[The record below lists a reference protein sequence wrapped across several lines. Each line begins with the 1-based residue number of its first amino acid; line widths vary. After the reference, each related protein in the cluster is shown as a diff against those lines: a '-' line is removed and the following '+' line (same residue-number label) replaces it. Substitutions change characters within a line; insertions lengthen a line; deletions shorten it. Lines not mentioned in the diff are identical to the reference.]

1 MIKERIIKLIEYKG
15 IPKEEFYIK
24 IGMTSASFRGNA
36 KKTPLNSNAIENIL
50 SIIPDV
56 NAEWLITGK
65 GSMLK
70 ENSSDTQAIE
80 KPYFSVSQFKQRGY
94 APYYSD
100 LLVSAGQFDLMNIE
114 QREEPESWIKFPG
127 IEVDSWFPVVGCS
140 MEPKIYA
147 GDIVGVKQLD
157 SWELLDPD
165 KTYLIITHDDRM
177 IKHLET
183 DNGDNSI
190 LWAVSENYKRFK
202 ITKGDIIRIFRV
214 VWAGRF
220 V

>member
-1 MIKERIIKLIEYKG
+1 VIKERIIKLIEYKG

-100 LLVSAGQFDLMNIE
+100 LLVSTGQFDLMNIE
-114 QREEPESWIKFPG
+114 QREEPESWIKFPE

-140 MEPKIYA
+140 MEPEIYA

-157 SWELLDPD
+157 SWETVRPGQNLFD
-165 KTYLIITHDDRM
+165 YHSR
-177 IKHLET
+177 
-183 DNGDNSI
+183 
-190 LWAVSENYKRFK
+190 
-202 ITKGDIIRIFRV
+202 
-214 VWAGRF
+214 
-220 V
+220 

>member
-1 MIKERIIKLIEYKG
+1 MMITERIVKYIDTKG
-15 IPKEEFYIK
+15 ITKYKFCK
-24 IGMTSASFRGNA
+24 DLG
-36 KKTPLNSNAIENIL
+36 LSNGFLDKPREISTDKYANIL
-50 SIIPDV
+50 EYLPEV
-56 NAEWLITGK
+56 NPEWLLTGK
-65 GSMLK
+65 GSMQKGKLK
-70 ENSSDTQAIE
+70 ETQLSI
-80 KPYFSVSQFKQRGY
+80 SQFKQHGY

-127 IEVDSWFPVVGCS
+127 IEVDGWFPIIGCS

-147 GDIVGVKQLD
+147 GDMVGVRQLEQ
-157 SWELLDPD
+157 WERIDPD

-177 IKHLET
+177 IKHLEIDT
-183 DNGDNSI
+183 NDNTI

-202 ITKGDIIRIFRV
+202 IIKEEIIRIFCV
-214 VWAGRF
+214 VWAGRL